1 MYGIVLILVLIV
13 TGGAIAVIGDRVGTK
28 VGKKRLSLFGLR
40 PRHTSTIV
48 TIVTGFVITTLTFGI
63 LAAAS
68 ENVRTALFGMEQ
80 LNRSLQ
86 ETDEKLRSASDD
98 LAAARAE
105 QSKADKALTE
115 LKASVSSLEEE
126 AQRLSEGNRALA
138 AENDALAAEN
148 DALAAKNTALDEMNR
163 ALASENDAL
172 DAANGE
178 LTASNEQLTVDKKT
192 LERRT
197 EDLRRGIEIIRE
209 GDIVYRAGEVI
220 AAGVIKGS
228 RPEDEVRADVTALA
242 QLASR
247 NVSARLGRDLPDGEI
262 WVYSPEVDDAVTRIA
277 KSPGD
282 MIVRIVAA
290 GNLVRG
296 EAVRAS
302 LDLHP
307 NSIVYR
313 KGEFIIAQS
322 YRLKGVGDEQASEE
336 LVMDFLKR
344 VNAAASAHGILPD
357 PIRGT
362 VGVIDGEQLYD
373 IVHAVEPLYGMILF
387 SAYARDDTDALG
399 PLRLNIKLEK
409 ELE

>member
-13 TGGAIAVIGDRVGTK
+13 TGGVIAVIGDRVGTK

-86 ETDEKLRSASDD
+86 ETEEKLKSASDD

-105 QSKADKALTE
+105 QSKADKALAD

-126 AQRLSEGNRALA
+126 AQRLSDGNRALA

-148 DALAAKNTALDEMNR
+148 DALAAKNIALDEMNR
-163 ALASENDAL
+163 SLASENDAL
-172 DAANGE
+172 DAANGK
-178 LTASNEQLTVDKKT
+178 LTASNEQLTADKKT

-197 EDLRRGIEIIRE
+197 EDLRRGLEIIRE

-247 NVSARLGRDLPDGEI
+247 NVSARLGKDLPDGEI
-262 WVYSPEVDDAVTRIA
+262 WVYSPEVDDAVARIA
-277 KSPGD
+277 RSPGD
-282 MIVRIVAA
+282 MVVRIVAA

-322 YRLKGVGDEQASEE
+322 YRLKGTGDEQASEE

-362 VGVIDGEQLYD
+362 VGVIDGDQLYN
-373 IVHAVEPLYGMILF
+373 IVQAVEPLYGMILF

-399 PLRLNIKLEK
+399 PLRLNIKLER

>member
-1 MYGIVLILVLIV
+1 MYGIVLILVLII
-13 TGGAIAVIGDRVGTK
+13 TGGVVAVIGDRVGTK
-28 VGKKRLSLFGLR
+28 VGKKRLSIFGLR

-48 TIVTGFVITTLTFGI
+48 TIVTGIVITTLTFGI

-80 LNRSLQ
+80 LNRSMQ
-86 ETDEKLRSASDD
+86 ETKNKLARASEELTAAREEQGKADMALAELKGSVQSLAEEAERLSAGNRVLSARNDALARENAALDD
-98 LAAARAE
+98 LN
-105 QSKADKALTE
+105 QS
-115 LKASVSSLEEE
+115 
-126 AQRLSEGNRALA
+126 LA
-138 AENDALAAEN
+138 AENDALAAAN
-148 DALAAKNTALDEMNR
+148 DTLAADNT
-163 ALASENDAL
+163 
-172 DAANGE
+172 
-178 LTASNEQLTVDKKT
+178 QLIGDKKA
-192 LERRT
+192 LEKHT
-197 EDLRRGIEIIRE
+197 YDLRRGLEIIRE

-220 AAGVIKGS
+220 AAGVIKGG
-228 RPEDEVRADVTALA
+228 RPEDEVRADVTSLA

-247 NVSARLGRDLPDGEI
+247 NVSARLGKDLPDGEI

-277 KSPGD
+277 KSSGD
-282 MIVRIVAA
+282 MVVRVVAA

-296 EAVRAS
+296 EAIRAA

-313 KGEFIIAQS
+313 QGEFILAQS
-322 YRLKGVGDEQASEE
+322 YRLTGMGDEQASES

-373 IVHAVEPLYGMILF
+373 IVQTVEPLYGMILF

-399 PLRLNIKLEK
+399 PLRLNIKLEQ
-409 ELE
+409 EQEQE

>member
-13 TGGAIAVIGDRVGTK
+13 TGGVIAVIGDRVGTK

-86 ETDEKLRSASDD
+86 ETEAKLKGASDD

-105 QSKADKALTE
+105 QSKADKALAD

-126 AQRLSEGNRALA
+126 AQRLSDGNRALA
-138 AENDALAAEN
+138 SENDALAAEN
-148 DALAAKNTALDEMNR
+148 DALAAKNIALDEMNHS
-163 ALASENDAL
+163 LASENDAL
-172 DAANGE
+172 DAANGK
-178 LTASNEQLTVDKKT
+178 LTASNEQLTADKKT

-197 EDLRRGIEIIRE
+197 EDLRRGLEIIRE

-247 NVSARLGRDLPDGEI
+247 NVSARLGKDLPDGEI
-262 WVYSPEVDDAVTRIA
+262 WVYSPEVDDAVARIA
-277 KSPGD
+277 RSPGD
-282 MIVRIVAA
+282 MVVRIVAA

-322 YRLKGVGDEQASEE
+322 YRLKGTGDEQASEE

-362 VGVIDGEQLYD
+362 VGVIDGDQLYN
-373 IVHAVEPLYGMILF
+373 IVQAVEPLYGMILF

-399 PLRLNIKLEK
+399 PLRLNIKLER

>member
-13 TGGAIAVIGDRVGTK
+13 TGGVIAVIGDRVGTK

-40 PRHTSTIV
+40 PRHTSTVV

-178 LTASNEQLTVDKKT
+178 LTASNEQLTADKKT
-192 LERRT
+192 LEQRT

-262 WVYSPEVDDAVTRIA
+262 WVYSPEVDDAVARIA
-277 KSPGD
+277 RSPGD
-282 MIVRIVAA
+282 MVVRIVAA

-399 PLRLNIKLEK
+399 PLRLNIKLER

>member
-13 TGGAIAVIGDRVGTK
+13 TGGVIAVIGDRVGTK

-86 ETDEKLRSASDD
+86 ETEAKLKGASDD

-105 QSKADKALTE
+105 QSKADKALAD

-126 AQRLSEGNRALA
+126 AQRLSDGNRALA

-148 DALAAKNTALDEMNR
+148 DALAAKNIALDEMNR
-163 ALASENDAL
+163 SLASENDAL
-172 DAANGE
+172 DAANGK
-178 LTASNEQLTVDKKT
+178 LTASNEQLTADKKT

-197 EDLRRGIEIIRE
+197 EDLRRGLEIIRE

-247 NVSARLGRDLPDGEI
+247 NVSARLGKDLPDGEI
-262 WVYSPEVDDAVTRIA
+262 WVYSPEVDDAVARIA

-282 MIVRIVAA
+282 MVVRIVAA

-322 YRLKGVGDEQASEE
+322 YRLKGTGDEQASEE

>member
-1 MYGIVLILVLIV
+1 MYGIVLILVLII
-13 TGGAIAVIGDRVGTK
+13 TGGVVAVIGDRVGTK
-28 VGKKRLSLFGLR
+28 VGKKRLSIFGLR

-48 TIVTGFVITTLTFGI
+48 TIVTGIMITTLTFGI

-80 LNRSLQ
+80 LNRSMQ
-86 ETDEKLRSASDD
+86 ETKNKLARASEELTAAREEQGKADMALAELKGSVQSLAEEAERLSAGNRVLSAKNDALARENAALDD
-98 LAAARAE
+98 LN
-105 QSKADKALTE
+105 QS
-115 LKASVSSLEEE
+115 
-126 AQRLSEGNRALA
+126 LA
-138 AENDALAAEN
+138 AENDALAAANET
-148 DALAAKNTALDEMNR
+148 LAADNT
-163 ALASENDAL
+163 
-172 DAANGE
+172 
-178 LTASNEQLTVDKKT
+178 QLIGDKKA
-192 LERRT
+192 LEKHT
-197 EDLRRGIEIIRE
+197 YDLRRGLEIIRE

-220 AAGVIKGS
+220 AAGVIKGG
-228 RPEDEVRADVTALA
+228 RPEDEVRADVTSLA

-247 NVSARLGRDLPDGEI
+247 NVSARLGKDLPDGEI

-277 KSPGD
+277 KSSGD
-282 MIVRIVAA
+282 MVVRVVAA

-296 EAVRAS
+296 EAIRAA

-313 KGEFIIAQS
+313 QGEFILAQS
-322 YRLKGVGDEQASEE
+322 YRLTGMGDEQASES

-362 VGVIDGEQLYD
+362 VGVIDGQQLYD
-373 IVHAVEPLYGMILF
+373 IVQTVEPLYGMILF

-399 PLRLNIKLEK
+399 PLRLNIKLEQ
-409 ELE
+409 EQEQE

>member
-1 MYGIVLILVLIV
+1 MYGIVLILVLII
-13 TGGAIAVIGDRVGTK
+13 TGGVVAVIGDRVGTK
-28 VGKKRLSLFGLR
+28 VGKKRLSIFGLR

-48 TIVTGFVITTLTFGI
+48 TIVTGIVITTLTFGI

-80 LNRSLQ
+80 LNHSMQ
-86 ETDEKLRSASDD
+86 ETKNKLARASEELTAAREEQGKADMALAELKGSVQSLAEEAERLSAGNRVLSARNDALARENAALDD
-98 LAAARAE
+98 LN
-105 QSKADKALTE
+105 QS
-115 LKASVSSLEEE
+115 
-126 AQRLSEGNRALA
+126 LA
-138 AENDALAAEN
+138 AENDALAAANET
-148 DALAAKNTALDEMNR
+148 LAADNT
-163 ALASENDAL
+163 
-172 DAANGE
+172 
-178 LTASNEQLTVDKKT
+178 QLIGDKKA
-192 LERRT
+192 LEKHT
-197 EDLRRGIEIIRE
+197 YDLRRGLEIIRE

-220 AAGVIKGS
+220 AAGVIKGG
-228 RPEDEVRADVTALA
+228 RPEDEVRADVTSLA

-247 NVSARLGRDLPDGEI
+247 NVSARLGKDLPDGEI

-277 KSPGD
+277 KSSGD
-282 MIVRIVAA
+282 MVVRVVAA

-296 EAVRAS
+296 EAIRAA

-313 KGEFIIAQS
+313 QGEFILAQS
-322 YRLKGVGDEQASEE
+322 YRLTGMGDEQASES

-373 IVHAVEPLYGMILF
+373 IVQTVEPLYGMILF

-399 PLRLNIKLEK
+399 PLRLNIKLEQ
-409 ELE
+409 EQEQE

>member
-1 MYGIVLILVLIV
+1 MYGIVLILVLII
-13 TGGAIAVIGDRVGTK
+13 TGGVVAVIGDRVGTK
-28 VGKKRLSLFGLR
+28 VGKKRLSIFGLR

-48 TIVTGFVITTLTFGI
+48 TIVTGIMITTLTFGI

-80 LNRSLQ
+80 LNRSMQ
-86 ETDEKLRSASDD
+86 ETKNKLARASEELTAAREEQGKADMALAELKGSVQSLAEEAERLSAGNRVLSTKNDALARENAALDD
-98 LAAARAE
+98 LN
-105 QSKADKALTE
+105 QS
-115 LKASVSSLEEE
+115 
-126 AQRLSEGNRALA
+126 LA
-138 AENDALAAEN
+138 AENDALAAANET
-148 DALAAKNTALDEMNR
+148 LAADNT
-163 ALASENDAL
+163 
-172 DAANGE
+172 
-178 LTASNEQLTVDKKT
+178 QLIGDKKA
-192 LERRT
+192 LEKHT
-197 EDLRRGIEIIRE
+197 YDLRRGLEIIRE

-220 AAGVIKGS
+220 AAGVIKGG
-228 RPEDEVRADVTALA
+228 RPEDEVRADVTSLA

-247 NVSARLGRDLPDGEI
+247 NVSARLGKDLPDGEI

-277 KSPGD
+277 KSSGD
-282 MIVRIVAA
+282 MVVRVVAA

-296 EAVRAS
+296 EAIRAA

-313 KGEFIIAQS
+313 QGEFILAQS
-322 YRLKGVGDEQASEE
+322 YRLTGMGDEQASES

-362 VGVIDGEQLYD
+362 VGVIDGQQLYD
-373 IVHAVEPLYGMILF
+373 IVQTVEPLYGMILF

-399 PLRLNIKLEK
+399 PLRLNIKLEQ
-409 ELE
+409 EQEQE

>member
-1 MYGIVLILVLIV
+1 MYGIVLILVLII
-13 TGGAIAVIGDRVGTK
+13 TGGVVAVIGDRVGTK
-28 VGKKRLSLFGLR
+28 VGKKRLSIFGLR

-48 TIVTGFVITTLTFGI
+48 TIVTGIMITTLTFGI

-80 LNRSLQ
+80 LNRSMQ
-86 ETDEKLRSASDD
+86 ETKNKLARASEELTAAREEQGKADMALAELKGSVQSLAEEAERLSAGNRVLSAKNDALARENAALDD
-98 LAAARAE
+98 LN
-105 QSKADKALTE
+105 QS
-115 LKASVSSLEEE
+115 
-126 AQRLSEGNRALA
+126 LA
-138 AENDALAAEN
+138 AENDALVAANET
-148 DALAAKNTALDEMNR
+148 LAADNT
-163 ALASENDAL
+163 
-172 DAANGE
+172 
-178 LTASNEQLTVDKKT
+178 QLIGDKKA
-192 LERRT
+192 LEKHT
-197 EDLRRGIEIIRE
+197 YDLRRGLEIIRE

-220 AAGVIKGS
+220 AAGVIKGG
-228 RPEDEVRADVTALA
+228 RPEDEVRADVTSLA

-247 NVSARLGRDLPDGEI
+247 NVSARLGKDLPDGEI

-277 KSPGD
+277 KSSGD
-282 MIVRIVAA
+282 MVVRVVAA

-296 EAVRAS
+296 EAIRAA

-313 KGEFIIAQS
+313 QGEFILAQS
-322 YRLKGVGDEQASEE
+322 YRLTGMGDEQASES

-373 IVHAVEPLYGMILF
+373 IVQTVEPLYGMILF

-399 PLRLNIKLEK
+399 PLRLNIKLEQ
-409 ELE
+409 EQEQE

>member
-13 TGGAIAVIGDRVGTK
+13 TGGVIAVIGDRVGTK

-86 ETDEKLRSASDD
+86 ETEAKLKGASDD

-105 QSKADKALTE
+105 QSKADKALAD

-126 AQRLSEGNRALA
+126 AQRLSDGNRALA

-148 DALAAKNTALDEMNR
+148 DALAAKNIALDEMNR
-163 ALASENDAL
+163 SLASENDAL
-172 DAANGE
+172 DAANGK
-178 LTASNEQLTVDKKT
+178 LTASNEQLTADKKT

-197 EDLRRGIEIIRE
+197 EDLRRGLEIIRE

-247 NVSARLGRDLPDGEI
+247 NVSARLGKDLPDGEI
-262 WVYSPEVDDAVTRIA
+262 WVYSPEVDDAVARIA
-277 KSPGD
+277 RSPGD
-282 MIVRIVAA
+282 MVVRIVAA

-322 YRLKGVGDEQASEE
+322 YRLKGTGDEQASEE

-362 VGVIDGEQLYD
+362 VGVIDGDQLYN
-373 IVHAVEPLYGMILF
+373 IVQAVEPLYGMILF

-399 PLRLNIKLEK
+399 PLRLNIKLER

>member
-1 MYGIVLILVLIV
+1 MYGIVLILVLII
-13 TGGAIAVIGDRVGTK
+13 TGGVVAVIGDRVGTK
-28 VGKKRLSLFGLR
+28 VGKKRLSIFGLR

-48 TIVTGFVITTLTFGI
+48 TIVTGIMITTLTFGI

-80 LNRSLQ
+80 LNRSMQ
-86 ETDEKLRSASDD
+86 ETKNKLARASEELTAAREEQGKADMALAELKGSVQSLAEEAERLSAGNRVLSTKNDALARENAALDD
-98 LAAARAE
+98 LN
-105 QSKADKALTE
+105 QS
-115 LKASVSSLEEE
+115 
-126 AQRLSEGNRALA
+126 LA
-138 AENDALAAEN
+138 AENDALAAANET
-148 DALAAKNTALDEMNR
+148 LAADNT
-163 ALASENDAL
+163 
-172 DAANGE
+172 
-178 LTASNEQLTVDKKT
+178 QLIGDKKA
-192 LERRT
+192 LEKHT
-197 EDLRRGIEIIRE
+197 YDLRRGLEIIRE

-220 AAGVIKGS
+220 AAGVIKGG
-228 RPEDEVRADVTALA
+228 RPEDEVRADVTSLA

-247 NVSARLGRDLPDGEI
+247 NVSARLGKDLPDGEI

-277 KSPGD
+277 KSSGD
-282 MIVRIVAA
+282 MVVRVVAA

-296 EAVRAS
+296 EAIRAA

-313 KGEFIIAQS
+313 QGEFILAQS
-322 YRLKGVGDEQASEE
+322 YRLTGMGDEQASES

-344 VNAAASAHGILPD
+344 VNAAAAAHGILPD

-373 IVHAVEPLYGMILF
+373 IVQTVEPLYGMILF

-399 PLRLNIKLEK
+399 PLRLNIKLEQ
-409 ELE
+409 EQE

>member
-13 TGGAIAVIGDRVGTK
+13 TGGVIAVIGDRVGTK

-86 ETDEKLRSASDD
+86 ETEAKLKGASDD

-105 QSKADKALTE
+105 QSKADKALAD

-126 AQRLSEGNRALA
+126 AQRLSDGNRALA
-138 AENDALAAEN
+138 AENDALAA
-148 DALAAKNTALDEMNR
+148 KNIALDEMNR
-163 ALASENDAL
+163 SLASENDAL
-172 DAANGE
+172 DAANGK
-178 LTASNEQLTVDKKT
+178 LTASNEQLTADKKT

-197 EDLRRGIEIIRE
+197 EDLRRGLEIIRE

-247 NVSARLGRDLPDGEI
+247 NVSARLGKDLPDGEI
-262 WVYSPEVDDAVTRIA
+262 WVYSPEVDDAVARIA

-322 YRLKGVGDEQASEE
+322 YRLKGTGDEQASEE

-362 VGVIDGEQLYD
+362 VGVIDGEQLYN
-373 IVHAVEPLYGMILF
+373 IVQAVEPLYGMILF

>member
-13 TGGAIAVIGDRVGTK
+13 TGGVIAVIGDRVGTK

-138 AENDALAAEN
+138 AENDALAA
-148 DALAAKNTALDEMNR
+148 KNTALDEMNR

-178 LTASNEQLTVDKKT
+178 LTASNEQLTADKKT
-192 LERRT
+192 LEQRT

-277 KSPGD
+277 RSPGD

-399 PLRLNIKLEK
+399 PLRLNIKLER

>member
-1 MYGIVLILVLIV
+1 MYGIVLILVLII
-13 TGGAIAVIGDRVGTK
+13 TGGVVAVIGDRVGTK
-28 VGKKRLSLFGLR
+28 VGKKRLSIFGLR

-48 TIVTGFVITTLTFGI
+48 TIVTGIVITTLTFGI

-80 LNRSLQ
+80 LNRSMQ
-86 ETDEKLRSASDD
+86 ETKNKLARASEELTAAREEQGKADMALAELKGSVQSLAEEAERLSAGNRVLSTKNDALAHENAALDD
-98 LAAARAE
+98 LN
-105 QSKADKALTE
+105 QS
-115 LKASVSSLEEE
+115 
-126 AQRLSEGNRALA
+126 LA
-138 AENDALAAEN
+138 AENDALAAANET
-148 DALAAKNTALDEMNR
+148 LAADNT
-163 ALASENDAL
+163 
-172 DAANGE
+172 
-178 LTASNEQLTVDKKT
+178 QLIGDKKA
-192 LERRT
+192 LEKHT
-197 EDLRRGIEIIRE
+197 YDLRRGLEIIRE

-220 AAGVIKGS
+220 AAGVIKGG
-228 RPEDEVRADVTALA
+228 RPEDEVRADVTSLA

-247 NVSARLGRDLPDGEI
+247 NVSARLGKDLPDGEI

-277 KSPGD
+277 KSSGD
-282 MIVRIVAA
+282 MVVRVVAA

-296 EAVRAS
+296 EAIRAA

-313 KGEFIIAQS
+313 QGEFILAQS
-322 YRLKGVGDEQASEE
+322 YRLTGMGDEQASES

-362 VGVIDGEQLYD
+362 VGVIDGQQLYD
-373 IVHAVEPLYGMILF
+373 IVQTVEPLYGMILF

-399 PLRLNIKLEK
+399 PLRLNIKLEQ
-409 ELE
+409 EQEQE

>member
-1 MYGIVLILVLIV
+1 MYGIVLILVLII
-13 TGGAIAVIGDRVGTK
+13 TGGVVAVIGDRVGTK
-28 VGKKRLSLFGLR
+28 VGKKRLSIFGLR

-48 TIVTGFVITTLTFGI
+48 TIVTGIVITTLTFGI

-80 LNRSLQ
+80 LNRSMQ
-86 ETDEKLRSASDD
+86 ETKNKLARASEELTAAREEQGKADMALAELKGSVQSLAEEAERLSAGNRVLLARNDALARENAALDD
-98 LAAARAE
+98 LN
-105 QSKADKALTE
+105 QS
-115 LKASVSSLEEE
+115 
-126 AQRLSEGNRALA
+126 LA
-138 AENDALAAEN
+138 AENDALAAANET
-148 DALAAKNTALDEMNR
+148 LAADNT
-163 ALASENDAL
+163 
-172 DAANGE
+172 
-178 LTASNEQLTVDKKT
+178 QLIGDKKA
-192 LERRT
+192 LEKHT
-197 EDLRRGIEIIRE
+197 YDLRRGLEIIRE

-228 RPEDEVRADVTALA
+228 RPEDEVRADVTSLA

-247 NVSARLGRDLPDGEI
+247 NVSARLGKDLPDGEI

-277 KSPGD
+277 KSSGD
-282 MIVRIVAA
+282 MVVRVVAA

-296 EAVRAS
+296 EAIRAA

-313 KGEFIIAQS
+313 QGEFILAQS
-322 YRLKGVGDEQASEE
+322 YRLTGMGDEQASES

-344 VNAAASAHGILPD
+344 VNAAAAAHGILPD

-373 IVHAVEPLYGMILF
+373 IVQTVEPLYGMILF

-399 PLRLNIKLEK
+399 PLRLNIKLEQ
-409 ELE
+409 EQEQE

>member
-1 MYGIVLILVLIV
+1 MYGIVLILVLII
-13 TGGAIAVIGDRVGTK
+13 TGGVVAVIGDRVGTK
-28 VGKKRLSLFGLR
+28 VGKKRLSIFGLR

-48 TIVTGFVITTLTFGI
+48 TIVTGIVITTLTFGI

-80 LNRSLQ
+80 LNRSMQ
-86 ETDEKLRSASDD
+86 ETKNKLARASEELTAAREEQGKADMALAELKGSVQSLAEEAERLSAGNRVLSTKNDALARENAALDD
-98 LAAARAE
+98 LN
-105 QSKADKALTE
+105 QS
-115 LKASVSSLEEE
+115 
-126 AQRLSEGNRALA
+126 LA
-138 AENDALAAEN
+138 AENDALAAANET
-148 DALAAKNTALDEMNR
+148 LAADNT
-163 ALASENDAL
+163 
-172 DAANGE
+172 
-178 LTASNEQLTVDKKT
+178 QLIGDKKA
-192 LERRT
+192 LEKHT
-197 EDLRRGIEIIRE
+197 YDLRRGLEIIRE

-220 AAGVIKGS
+220 AAGVIKGG
-228 RPEDEVRADVTALA
+228 RPEDEVRADVTSLA

-247 NVSARLGRDLPDGEI
+247 NVSARLGKDLPDGEI

-277 KSPGD
+277 KSSGD
-282 MIVRIVAA
+282 MVVRVVAA

-296 EAVRAS
+296 EAIRAA

-313 KGEFIIAQS
+313 QGEFILAQS
-322 YRLKGVGDEQASEE
+322 YRLTGMGDEQASES

-362 VGVIDGEQLYD
+362 VGVIDGQQLYD
-373 IVHAVEPLYGMILF
+373 IVQTVEPLYGMILF

-399 PLRLNIKLEK
+399 PLRLNIKLEQ
-409 ELE
+409 EQEQE

>member
-13 TGGAIAVIGDRVGTK
+13 TGGVIAVIGDRVGTK

-86 ETDEKLRSASDD
+86 ETEAKLKGASDD

-105 QSKADKALTE
+105 QSKADKALAD

-126 AQRLSEGNRALA
+126 AQRLSDGNRALA

-148 DALAAKNTALDEMNR
+148 DALAAKNIALDEMNHS
-163 ALASENDAL
+163 LASENDAL
-172 DAANGE
+172 DAANGK
-178 LTASNEQLTVDKKT
+178 LTASNEQLTADKKT

-197 EDLRRGIEIIRE
+197 EDLRRGLEIIRE

-247 NVSARLGRDLPDGEI
+247 NVSARLGKDLPDGEI
-262 WVYSPEVDDAVTRIA
+262 WVYSPEVDDAVARIA
-277 KSPGD
+277 RSPGD
-282 MIVRIVAA
+282 MVVRIVAA

-322 YRLKGVGDEQASEE
+322 YRLKGTGDEQASEE

-362 VGVIDGEQLYD
+362 VGVIDGDQLYN
-373 IVHAVEPLYGMILF
+373 IVQAVEPLYGMILF

-399 PLRLNIKLEK
+399 PLRLNIKLER